1 LRLDPRNKKW
11 LGLAAPIALS
21 GAAVT
26 TTLILLRVG
35 HPSAR
40 PASSSHPRAIDE
52 PRKPQTP
59 TRGLR
64 AWAVAVD
71 GACAYGHKMYPAIA
85 LGPDATS
92 DDMQY
97 AVSSLVHSVAGVAPP
112 SPRDARVRTA
122 GVLARGRAA
131 DRAWLAIA
139 QRPDTETTLLER
151 QRAERLARAYVN
163 GLVRLGARQCA
174 RLRPASVGSTR

>member
-1 LRLDPRNKKW
+1 MRLDPPNKKW
-11 LGLAAPIALS
+11 LGLAALIALS

-26 TTLILLRVG
+26 TTLILLRAG

-85 LGPDATS
+85 LGRDATS
-92 DDMQY
+92 DDIQY
-97 AVSSLVHSVAGVAPP
+97 AVSSLVHGVAGVAPP
-112 SPRDARVRTA
+112 TTRRARARTA
-122 GVLARGRAA
+122 IALARGLAA

-139 QRPDTETTLLER
+139 ERPDTDVALVER
-151 QRAERLARAYVN
+151 ERAERLAAAYVD
-163 GLVRLGARQCA
+163 GLVRLGARECS
-174 RLRPASVGSTR
+174 RLRPASVTSAG